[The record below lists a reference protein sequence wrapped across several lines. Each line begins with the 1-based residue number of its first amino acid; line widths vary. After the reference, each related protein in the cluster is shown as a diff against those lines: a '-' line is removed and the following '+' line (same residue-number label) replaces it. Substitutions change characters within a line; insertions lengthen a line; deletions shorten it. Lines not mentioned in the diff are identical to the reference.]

1 MIDLIG
7 SLKPVHSADNL
18 RWNSTAYS
26 RLRAKVLANLYVE
39 VYIGGTL
46 VTRTTVLKK
55 SLEPIWAERLTM

>member
-1 MIDLIG
+1 MAESQSYLLTIQSVD
-7 SLKPVHSADNL
+7 SL

-26 RLRAKVLANLYVE
+26 RLRAKVLPNLYVE

-55 SLEPIWAERLTM
+55 SLEPIWAEKLTM